1 MYGALSVWM
10 SEAQAY
16 CWLGLEAGKTPAN
29 LESEFLSVWLVWM
42 YLNVCDRVYGNP
54 GVWTSER
61 MTMSVWL
68 AWPGGERHGT
78 PLGKNLA
85 TAPLSLHR
93 RHYHAFVFVF
103 VLQVISQ
110 QKSNCIFLNWCFNC
124 ARMDHLPRHPK
135 LNHQTLQIYTGSFT
149 WQYKHTTS
157 QYLIWQQLKCCYF
170 CTVSVG
176 TAFIKTSQ
184 KTNKHHILLWTAYGM
199 KPW

>member
-1 MYGALSVWM
+1 M
-10 SEAQAY
+10 
-16 CWLGLEAGKTPAN
+16 
-29 LESEFLSVWLVWM
+29 
-42 YLNVCDRVYGNP
+42 
-54 GVWTSER
+54 SER
-61 MTMSVWL
+61 MTHLTQTVVCILHVTECIWKSGCMNVRAYGYECMAGL
-68 AWPGGERHGT
+68 AWPGGRQDT

-103 VLQVISQ
+103 VLQVISE

-124 ARMDHLPRHPK
+124 ARMDHLPRH
-135 LNHQTLQIYTGSFT
+135 QMLQIYTGSFT

-157 QYLIWQQLKCCYF
+157 QCLIWQQLKCCYF

-184 KTNKHHILLWTAYGM
+184 KTHKHHILLWTADGM
-199 KPW
+199 KPCAIFWSNL